1 MARNDT
7 VKALRTTRAN
17 LDAQATAVNLIAGEP
32 YLVTDDETLA
42 VGTGTGAYIDL
53 PAITGAKRIAVVSSL
68 PGTPDAN
75 TIYITTT

>member
-1 MARNDT
+1 MADP
-7 VKALRTTRAN
+7 LRIKRGTRSQ
-17 LDAQATAVNLIAGEP
+17 LDAAKTGATLAAGEP
-32 YLVTDDETLA
+32 YLVTDDATAA

-75 TIYITTT
+75 TIYVVTG

>member
-1 MARNDT
+1 MADPIRI
-7 VKALRTTRAN
+7 KRGTRSQ
-17 LDAQATAVNLIAGEP
+17 LDAAKTGGTLAAGEP
-32 YLVTDDETLA
+32 YLVTDDETAA

-68 PGTPDAN
+68 PGSPDAD